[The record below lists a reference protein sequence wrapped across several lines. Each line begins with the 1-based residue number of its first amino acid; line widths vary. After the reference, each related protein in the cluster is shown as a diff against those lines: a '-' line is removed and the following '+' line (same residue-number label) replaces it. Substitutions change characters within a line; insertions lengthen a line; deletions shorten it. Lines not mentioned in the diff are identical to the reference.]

1 MRQKQVRRLPIIS
14 AEDESLQGI
23 LSMNDLAL
31 KATAEGKAELSAE
44 DVENTLRA
52 ICTHGAVSPT
62 KPLQQPMAQ
71 QLAVV

>member
-1 MRQKQVRRLPIIS
+1 
-14 AEDESLQGI
+14 
-23 LSMNDLAL
+23 MNDLAL

-44 DVENTLRA
+44 DVESTLRA
-52 ICTHGAVSPT
+52 ICTHRAVSPT